1 MTYWRAVASQFVAV
15 GLTLIGLIAI
25 AVWAEGLAWFTK

>member
-15 GLTLIGLIAI
+15 GLTLAALVAI
-25 AVWAEGLAWFTK
+25 AVWAAGFSWFTR